1 MADTTNLSQFLTD
14 VASAIKTKKGTTD
27 KIPAAN
33 FDTEILSIET
43 GIDTSDATAVAS
55 EIKSGKTAY
64 VNGEKITG
72 TLSYITDSANP
83 ITAGPS
89 ATVNYENN
97 TIVVDRTYGKDLLL
111 GADQYLR
118 STISDEK
125 VSEIGSITP
134 EKIVKGNT
142 IFGVEG
148 TAEVSEHS
156 IFTFQSE
163 EEANR
168 KTDYK
173 NNDLALIM
181 NNQLQALTNT
191 NWKTVDNIYWTLS
204 ENVYLSEAIELH
216 ETIEIRFLIQRYTG
230 FQLDVDSSSIFL
242 KIAKSSTSFNT
253 ATWTSTDGHNYTL
266 TSTEGLTN
274 GICFTALSNLW
285 VKLQTLLNSDLDV
298 LKVLSQC
305 AKVYNGNILQN
316 ILVATPSNETNNLD
330 LYCHDL
336 ASLRL
341 NEYGIIMD
349 IKCRKEP
356 IHISDY
362 IDIIKKI
369 SSGVDK
375 WYGVLDT
382 GDIVY
387 MVECNKSATSSPL
400 KLVYDKELSTYH
412 VAFWNYKSITKYYTY
427 SKSSKELTEHD
438 ISSLPSVNGNKVVDE
453 VPSTSIGFSILS
465 TSSGV
470 LDNSCEMQN
479 CEICIYENM
488 SGESLDSTGLS
499 YKLLRGPIK
508 LVKQTWYTAQDKD
521 VLKNATFIGSNGYT
535 FGTNIPET
543 GAISNEEYQECVNL
557 SDQILGKGGNNK

>member
-1 MADTTNLSQFLTD
+1 MANITNLEQFLTD
-14 VASAIKTKKGTTD
+14 VATAIRTKKETTGQ
-27 KIPAAN
+27 IPAEN
-33 FDTEILSIET
+33 FDSEILSIET
-43 GIDTSDATAVAS
+43 GIDTSDATAVAND
-55 EIKSGKTAY
+55 IASGKTAY
-64 VNGEKITG
+64 INGEKVTG
-72 TLSYITDSANP
+72 NVHEVSSNSMIS
-83 ITAGPS
+83 GGKF
-89 ATVNYENN
+89 ATNMPYLAICKN
-97 TIVVDRTYGKDLLL
+97 TDLLL
-111 GADQYLR
+111 RAGG
-118 STISDEK
+118 SI
-125 VSEIGSITP
+125 EITEEQVATKGNITP

-148 TAEVSEHS
+148 TAEVSEPS

-163 EEANR
+163 EEANK
-168 KTDYK
+168 KTDY
-173 NNDLALIM
+173 NSNDLVLIM
-181 NNQLQALTNT
+181 NRQLQALTSN
-191 NWKTVDNIYWTLS
+191 NWKTRHNIYWTLS

-216 ETIEIRFLIQRYTG
+216 ETIEIGFLSRKYTG
-230 FQLDVDSSSIFL
+230 FQLDVNSSSIFL

-274 GICFTALSNLW
+274 GICFTTLSSLW
-285 VKLQTLLNSDLDV
+285 TKLQTLLDSNLNV

-305 AKVYNGNILQN
+305 AKVYNGDILQN

-369 SSGVDK
+369 SSGADK
-375 WYGVLDT
+375 WHGVLDT

-412 VAFWNYKSITKYYTY
+412 VAFWDYNSITKYYTY
-427 SKSSKELTEHD
+427 SKSSKQLTEHNV
-438 ISSLPSVNGNKVVDE
+438 SSLPSVNGNKIGDE
-453 VPSTSIGFSILS
+453 VPNTSIGFSILS

-479 CEICIYENM
+479 CEIRIYENI

-499 YKLLRGPIK
+499 YKLLRGPVK

-521 VLKNATFIGSNGYT
+521 VLKNTTFIGSNGYT

-543 GAISNEEYQECVNL
+543 VAISNEEYQECINL
-557 SDQILGKGGNNK
+557 SDQILGKGGSNK